1 MTDPSYVSNIYK
13 FQYMMMNFVMLALFK
28 FFYMYALGILFN
40 VVMSAIINNII
51 VECSCLNVVMF

>member
-1 MTDPSYVSNIYK
+1 MTDPSYVPNIYK
-13 FQYMMMNFVMLALFK
+13 FQYMMMNFVMLALFT

-40 VVMSAIINNII
+40 VVMSARINNII

>member
-13 FQYMMMNFVMLALFK
+13 FQYMMMNFVMLAFFT

>member
-1 MTDPSYVSNIYK
+1 MTDPSYVPNIYK
-13 FQYMMMNFVMLALFK
+13 FQYMMMNFVMLVLFT